1 MLPTGKSWGRR
12 KAIIPLYELRAVL
25 DRIPKRSIVV
35 LTSSKKHPWT
45 ADGLGSSFNTAK
57 HAAKIGDLH
66 FHDLRGTAATKFY
79 IAGLSVR
86 VIAEVLAWDEAAV
99 EKIIRRYVGRQAATK
114 AMIAQLN
121 KARARTMPAKPA
133 AKPSV

>member
-1 MLPTGKSWGRR
+1 
-12 KAIIPLYELRAVL
+12 VL
-25 DRIPKRSIVV
+25 DRIPKRSTVV
-35 LTSSKKHPWT
+35 LTSNKKRPWT
-45 ADGLGSSFNTAK
+45 ADGLGSSFNTAE
-57 HAAKIGDLH
+57 HAAKIDDLH
-66 FHDLRGTAATKFY
+66 FHDLHGTAATKFY

-86 VIAEVLAWDEAAV
+86 VIAEVLAVNEGAV

-121 KARARTMPAKPA
+121 EARARTKP